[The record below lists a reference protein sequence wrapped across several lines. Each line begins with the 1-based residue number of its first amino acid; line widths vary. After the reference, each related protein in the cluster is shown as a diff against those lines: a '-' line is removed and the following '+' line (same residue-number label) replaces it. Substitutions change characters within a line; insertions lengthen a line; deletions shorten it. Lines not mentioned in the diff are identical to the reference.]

1 MYRKLNLGI
10 ILLIVNFLVIG
21 SFALMPVNA
30 QDEELD
36 TSLLED
42 HEGGLV
48 DYTEMYGLERDEQ
61 DSITYNSSLRSS
73 TIQENNYIAI
83 LVEFPDMTSTDLDD
97 ASTLNKAN
105 ALMNTGN
112 ASMQIPIGQVPVISM
127 KEYVEKYTYNKMT
140 TTTHFFP
147 QNTNGKVVS
156 VMLSN
161 NRGYYMKKSTSN
173 PNGYTASQAAQR
185 ERELVNE
192 ILTKSKESIERV
204 LSASDIDKNNDGCVD
219 AISFFLEGNKV
230 TEDKVEWSDLL
241 WSHKISGMN
250 LSVKL
255 HNKTVDTYNLINT
268 YDSNSECGVFSLNQ
282 GTYGTIIHEY
292 MHILGLPDLYRYND
306 SGVPVGFYDLM
317 ATTTSYSPQGM
328 LAYMTS
334 EYNNLGWNNELQT
347 ITNSTTVTLN
357 RPQYTNPS
365 EKRAVKVYSPY
376 NDKEFFV
383 IEYYEKQNNVY
394 PEVTTNSDGLVVYRI
409 NTGVNE
415 ADGNVSG
422 TSTGLKDY
430 LYVFRPGETGLG
442 KGGGDLNNAVLTKNS
457 RSTFGKAIG
466 TTSGWDNNTL
476 FYSDG
481 SNSGIVINVTGSDSN
496 SITFNVTVPGSTV
509 PITGVSLNKTA
520 VTLAPNQTETLQAT
534 ILPTNTTE
542 SKTLT
547 WTTSNSSVA
556 TVSAGRVTA
565 KSAGTATITVRTS
578 NGKTASCRVTVSN
591 DIPITSVSLNKTT
604 VTLIPNQT
612 ETLQATI
619 LPSNTTESKTL
630 TWTTSNSSV
639 ATVSAGRVTAKSAG
653 TATITVR
660 TSNGKTASCRV
671 TVSKPSVTY
680 QTHIEDIGWQDLR
693 SNGTTSGTTM
703 QSKRLEAI
711 RINITNNIEGIQY
724 RSHIQDI
731 GWQSWQSNG
740 AISGTSGQSKRLE
753 AIEIKLIG
761 QMANYYDIYYR
772 VHAQEFGW
780 LDWAKN
786 GESAGTAGYSY
797 RLEAIQIVLVE
808 KGGKAPGATTRPFVQ
823 HYVSYSTHVQ
833 DIGWQE
839 AKYDGEVS
847 GTSGQSKRI
856 EGITIALENPLYSGS
871 IQYRSHVQDIGW
883 QSWQSNGA
891 ISGTVGQSKRLEA
904 IQIRLTG
911 EMANKYDIYYRA
923 HVEDYGWLGWA
934 KNGASAGTIGLS
946 KRLEA
951 IEIKLV
957 EK

>member
-1 MYRKLNLGI
+1 
-10 ILLIVNFLVIG
+10 
-21 SFALMPVNA
+21 
-30 QDEELD
+30 
-36 TSLLED
+36 
-42 HEGGLV
+42 
-48 DYTEMYGLERDEQ
+48 
-61 DSITYNSSLRSS
+61 
-73 TIQENNYIAI
+73 
-83 LVEFPDMTSTDLDD
+83 
-97 ASTLNKAN
+97 
-105 ALMNTGN
+105 
-112 ASMQIPIGQVPVISM
+112 M

-156 VMLSN
+156 VMLSK
-161 NRGYYMKKSTSN
+161 NRSYYMKKSTSN

-255 HNKTVDTYNLINT
+255 HNKTIDTYNLINT

-306 SGVPVGFYDLM
+306 AGVPVGFYDLM
-317 ATTTSYSPQGM
+317 ATTTSYSPQGI

-365 EKRAVKVYSPY
+365 EKRAIKVYSPY

-442 KGGGDLNNAVLTKNS
+442 KGSGDLNNAVLTKNS

-466 TTSGWDNNTL
+466 TTSSWDNNTL

-481 SNSGIVINVTGSDSN
+481 SNSGIVINVTGSSSN
-496 SITFNVTVPGSTV
+496 SITFNVTVPVSITGVTLNKTSLTLTPNQTETLQATISPSNTTESKTLTWTTSNSNVATVSSTGKITAKSAGTATITV
-509 PITGVSLNKTA
+509 KTSNGKTASCRVTVSNNIPITSVSLNKTS

-534 ILPTNTTE
+534 ILPSNTTA

-547 WTTSNSSVA
+547 WTTSDSSVA
-556 TVSAGRVTA
+556 TVSSTGKITA
-565 KSAGTATITVRTS
+565 KSTGTATITVKTS
-578 NGKTASCRVTVSN
+578 NGKTASCRVTVTN
-591 DIPITSVSLNKTT
+591 NIPITSVSLNKTS

-619 LPSNTTESKTL
+619 LPSNTTASKTL

-639 ATVSAGRVTAKSAG
+639 ATVSSTGKITAKSAG

-680 QTHIEDIGWQDLR
+680 QTHIEDIGWQDWQ
-693 SNGTTSGTTM
+693 SDGATSGTEG

-711 RINITNNIEGIQY
+711 RINITNNIEGIKY
-724 RSHIQDI
+724 RTHIQDI
-731 GWQSWQSNG
+731 GWQDWQSNG
-740 AISGTSGQSKRLE
+740 TLSGTSGQSKRME
-753 AIEIKLIG
+753 AIKIELTG
-761 QMANYYDIYYR
+761 QMANCYDIYYR

-797 RLEAIQIVLVE
+797 RLEAIEIKLVE
-808 KGGKAPGATTRPFVQ
+808 KDGKAPGETRQPFVQ

-839 AKYDGEVS
+839 AKYDGEIS
-847 GTSGQSKRI
+847 GTSGQSKRL
-856 EGITIALENPLYSGS
+856 EGITIALENPNYSGS

-883 QSWQSNGA
+883 QGWQSNGT
-891 ISGTVGQSKRLEA
+891 ISGTSGQSKRLEA

-911 EMANKYDIYYRA
+911 EMANKYDIYYRV
-923 HVEDYGWLGWA
+923 HVQDYDWLGWA
-934 KNGASAGTIGLS
+934 KNGESAGTEGLS

-951 IEIKLV
+951 IQIVLV
-957 EK
+957 EKGGQAPGSTEKSFIIK

>member
-10 ILLIVNFLVIG
+10 ILLMINFLVIS

-30 QDEELD
+30 QDEDLD
-36 TSLLED
+36 TSLLEE

-48 DYTEMYGLERDEQ
+48 DYTRMYGLEKKEQ
-61 DSITYNSSLRSS
+61 TLTIYNNCLRSS
-73 TIQENNYIAI
+73 ATQKNNYIAV
-83 LVEFPDMTSTDLDD
+83 LVEFPDMINTDLDD
-97 ASTLNKAN
+97 TATLNKAN

-112 ASMQIPIGQVPVISM
+112 VNMRTPIGQAPVISM
-127 KEYVEKYTYNKMT
+127 KEYVEKYTYNKIT

-156 VMLSN
+156 VMLSKD
-161 NRGYYMKKSTSN
+161 RGYYMKKSSSN
-173 PNGYTASQAAQR
+173 PNGYTASQAISR
-185 ERELVNE
+185 ERELINE

-204 LSASDIDKNNDGCVD
+204 LSANDIDKNNDGCVD
-219 AISFFLEGNKV
+219 AISFFLEGNNV
-230 TEDKVEWSDLL
+230 REDKVEWSDLL

-255 HNKTVDTYNLINT
+255 HNKTVDTYNLINA
-268 YDSNSECGVFSLNQ
+268 YDSNFEYGVFSLNQ

-292 MHILGLPDLYRYND
+292 MHVLGLPDLYRYND
-306 SGVPVGFYDLM
+306 DGLPVGFYDLM
-317 ATTTSYSPQGM
+317 SITTSYSPQGM

-334 EYNNLGWNNELQT
+334 EYNNLRWNNQLQK

-383 IEYYEKQNNVY
+383 IEYYEKQNNVH
-394 PEVTTNSDGLVVYRI
+394 PEVTANSDGLIVYRI
-409 NTGVNE
+409 NSKIK
-415 ADGNVSG
+415 DGNVSG

-430 LYVFRPGETGLG
+430 LYIFRPGETGLG
-442 KGGGDLNNAVLTKNS
+442 KGAGDLNSAVLTKNN

-481 SNSGIVINVTGSDSN
+481 SNSGIVINITASN
-496 SITFNVTVPGSTV
+496 SNTITFDVTVPGSYV

-520 VTLAPNQTETLQAT
+520 LTLAMGQTETLQAT
-534 ILPTNTTE
+534 ISPSYTTE
-542 SKTLT
+542 SKALT
-547 WTTSNSSVA
+547 WTTSNNSVA
-556 TVSAGRVTA
+556 TVNSSGKVTA
-565 KSAGTATITVRTS
+565 KGLGTATITVRTS
-578 NGKTASCRVTVSN
+578 NGKTAN
-591 DIPITSVSLNKTT
+591 
-604 VTLIPNQT
+604 
-612 ETLQATI
+612 
-619 LPSNTTESKTL
+619 
-630 TWTTSNSSV
+630 
-639 ATVSAGRVTAKSAG
+639 
-653 TATITVR
+653 
-660 TSNGKTASCRV
+660 CRV
-671 TVSKPSVTY
+671 TVSKPLVTY
-680 QTHIEDIGWQDLR
+680 QSHVEDIGWQSSMTD
-693 SNGTTSGTTM
+693 GQTSGTIR

-711 RINITNNIEGIQY
+711 RISIANNVEGIQY

-731 GWQSWQSNG
+731 GWQGWQSNG

-753 AIEIKLIG
+753 AIQIKLTG
-761 QMANYYDIYYR
+761 ELVNKYDIYYR

-797 RLEAIQIVLVE
+797 RLEAIEIKLVD
-808 KGGKAPGATTRPFVQ
+808 KGGKAPGLTEKPFKQ
-823 HYVSYSTHVQ
+823 HYISYSTHVQ
-833 DIGWQE
+833 DIGWQ
-839 AKYDGEVS
+839 KKVFDGATS
-847 GTSGQSKRI
+847 GTTRQSKRLEAI
-856 EGITIALENPLYSGS
+856 AIALENPLYPGS
-871 IQYRSHVQDIGW
+871 IQYRGHVQDIGW
-883 QSWQSNGA
+883 QGWQSSGA
-891 ISGTVGQSKRLEA
+891 LSGTIGQSKRLEA
-904 IQIRLTG
+904 IQIRLVG
-911 EMANKYDIYYRA
+911 EMAYRYDIYYRV
-923 HVEDYGWLGWA
+923 HVEDYGWLGWE
-934 KNGASAGTIGLS
+934 KNGANAGTIGLS